1 MTKNELMEVFNKCES
16 LHMGIRLELT
26 MPRQQDP
33 EIIINTYKS
42 LNSKRVY
49 YDKTYDKN
57 LIHKNNNQIKIVD
70 ARPIEIKR
78 ECKRITMW
86 G

>member
-1 MTKNELMEVFNKCES
+1 MIKNELMEVFNKCES

-42 LNSKRVY
+42 LNSKNSY
-49 YDKTYDKN
+49 YYKTYNEN
-57 LIHKNNNQIKIVD
+57 LIHQNNNQIKIVD

-86 G
+86 S